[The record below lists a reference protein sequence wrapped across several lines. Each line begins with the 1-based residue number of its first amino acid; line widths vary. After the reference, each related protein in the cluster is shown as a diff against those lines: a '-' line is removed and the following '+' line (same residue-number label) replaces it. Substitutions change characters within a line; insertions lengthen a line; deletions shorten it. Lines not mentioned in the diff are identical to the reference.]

1 MNKSVYHLPPEVT
14 ETYPY
19 VLLPGDPERV
29 DLILSHLDKPEIL
42 GQRREFRVGR
52 GRVHGFPIMVAS
64 TGIGGPSTAILAHEL
79 HVLGAKTLI
88 RVGTSGSLSPHVRV
102 GDLVLASG
110 AIRDEGTSQQYLP
123 LEFPAI
129 ASPEVLE
136 AMRLGLN
143 AISSHPTVHVG
154 VVHSKDAFYAQKR
167 PGDLPLEEYHR
178 AVTTRGPGEERW
190 YPRWNVPPSSSLVN
204 RSDLELPEFY
214 RSCPRHLKQ
223 RHRDPILIP
232 ISIVLCK
239 LCLMLSKE
247 MWERTALRNKETA
260 RPITSDAVEGN
271 LGC

>member
-14 ETYPY
+14 ETCPY

-29 DLILSHLDKPEIL
+29 DLILSHLDKPELL

-52 GRVHGFPIMVAS
+52 GRIHGLPIMVAS

-102 GDLVLASG
+102 GDMVLASG

-123 LEFPAI
+123 LEFPAL
-129 ASPEVLE
+129 ASPDVLE
-136 AMRLGLN
+136 AIRLGLS

-167 PGDLPLEEYHR
+167 PGDLPLEKYHR
-178 AVTTRGPGEERW
+178 SRYNTWTRGGALVSEMECATLFIVGQSLGFRTSGILQ
-190 YPRWNVPPSSSLVN
+190 VMSSPFETTASRPDFDIYLNCIVQAM
-204 RSDLELPEFY
+204 SY
-214 RSCPRHLKQ
+214 VIQ
-223 RHRDPILIP
+223 RDVGTD
-232 ISIVLCK
+232 SA
-239 LCLMLSKE
+239 SE
-247 MWERTALRNKETA
+247 
-260 RPITSDAVEGN
+260 
-271 LGC
+271 